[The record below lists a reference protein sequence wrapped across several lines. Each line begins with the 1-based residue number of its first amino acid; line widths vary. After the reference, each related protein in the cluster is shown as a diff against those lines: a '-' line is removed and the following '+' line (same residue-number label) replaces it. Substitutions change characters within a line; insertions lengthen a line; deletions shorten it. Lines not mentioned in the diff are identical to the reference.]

1 MKEMDKINLNQEHYK
16 YNYGID
22 ALRML
27 AMFMVV
33 LLHILG
39 QGGILDAA
47 EAMSIQYE
55 AAWFLEIAAYCAV
68 NCYALISGYVGIYA
82 KYKYQNIIILW
93 LRVVFYTLF
102 ITLLFFVFVPDA
114 VMAKDWIK
122 AILPVTGGYYW
133 YFSSYFALFFFIP
146 ILNIA
151 INEMNQNQCR
161 VVVLLLILIF
171 SCWQTLFSK
180 EIFGTSSNTWWLM
193 IVYIIGAYIRKYGLF
208 RKCSSCKMFLGYLI
222 TIMLTWLSKF
232 IIEFNFF
239 PFLRFINGN
248 YFVNNTSITILIA
261 AIFLLLMF
269 ERIHITQTTARIIK
283 FFSPAAFSVYLIHA
297 HPFVWNYLLAD
308 RFICQAFFPVLL
320 EVLSILFTATAI
332 YASCSLIDLIR
343 ASIFKCLKIQQ
354 MIGKF
359 EEKYVGNLWI
369 RFFPPPEL

>member
-1 MKEMDKINLNQEHYK
+1 MKEMDEINLKHYK

-39 QGGILDAA
+39 QGGILEAA
-47 EAMSIQYE
+47 KPMSVQYE
-55 AAWFLEIAAYCAV
+55 TAWFLEIAAYCAV

-93 LRVVFYTLF
+93 LRVVFYTLA
-102 ITLLFFVFVPDA
+102 ITLIFFVFVPDA
-114 VMAKDWIK
+114 VVAKDWVK

-161 VVVLLLILIF
+161 VVVLLLILVF

-208 RKCSSCKMFLGYLI
+208 QKCSVCQMFSGYLVAI
-222 TIMLTWLSKF
+222 VLTWLSKF
-232 IIEFNFF
+232 IIESNFF
-239 PFLRFINGN
+239 PFLRFPSGN
-248 YFVNNTSITILIA
+248 YFVNNTSFTILIS

-269 ERIHITQTTARIIK
+269 ERIPVTQATARMIR
-283 FFSPAAFSVYLIHA
+283 FFSPAAFSVYIIHA
-297 HPFVWNYLLAD
+297 HPFVWNYFLTD
-308 RFICQAFFPVLL
+308 RFTGQAFFPVWV
-320 EVLSILFTATAI
+320 EVLSVLFTVTVI
-332 YASCSLIDLIR
+332 YVACSLIDLIR

-354 MIGKF
+354 MIGKL
-359 EEKYVGNLWI
+359 EEKYVGDLWV
-369 RFFPPPEL
+369 RFFRY